1 MCDRLRLQRLQTVP
15 LLTVELLASM
25 ESLTDEQRALFAD
38 GGQLDDYEVL
48 KPIGKGKFSVVF
60 KAKRRHDGQA
70 VALKKIAIFD
80 MMNLK
85 AREKTLKE
93 YLDAFV
99 QNNELYIAFEW
110 AEAGDLKRQIR
121 KANEKGVPSMN
132 ARYGDTSRSSVNRIM
147 HRDLKPANIF
157 LTLKGVVKV
166 GDLGLARIRWRL
178 GQRWGPAVYV
188 AGGAAWR
195 KLRLEKRCV
204 VVGVHFVRLAML
216 RSPFKSEGLN
226 LVGLFQKINKGYYEE
241 IPEVYSEH
249 LRGIVKQMIS
259 LTASNRPSVQEVWE
273 FCRTRPSRTR
283 AKASGCLPKQNNG
296 TRKDPETRSA
306 RSRNSRSKST
316 PETETPS
323 RPSSS
328 DQQQETPPQSRP
340 PSSQGDASNTAT
352 EESVKRRHAEARME
366 LLFERL
372 KILRYEKI
380 LKKRISPTNFA
391 SDIRT
396 LPRVTP
402 QSRFEDMCTLSYWL
416 ISLLGGEVPRND
428 DQNDEPPIVAAQK
441 ILLAAEKAGVFA
453 VAQLSAPTL
462 TSGVGVEV
470 CELLDALTAAVVSGE
485 AYCTTPPEYPRE
497 PIETLESCDELDVTD
512 DDGQQNQSI
521 GESTASLALEYDDA
535 FSRWVV
541 VKEENPYPIMTDND
555 RENAMIHTDIDP
567 VAWEL
572 ERRRMLPKLHAVLQ
586 DKRQR
591 RPAESSWR
599 VRLDQVQTQGGLII
613 AAQKN
618 VQHEIAQIQATRQEQ
633 AEQSQRY
640 EKQLNKRFLRARRL
654 YDESTTRLAKSQDEM
669 QTAQERVNRAT
680 VEVVRLQ
687 AARSELADAVKAAD
701 ARITDNSRL
710 LERKRQVQHLIDENR
725 ELGMRLQVLHDYWT
739 RKQQHAIQCSHLDP
753 NSYDYQ
759 ANAEADCEYDD
770 TGLGLALLEQ
780 VEPFLT
786 FERIQFNAEARLA
799 TSSSISAAT
808 MSLTGPLQDLDETP
822 VVRNALLHIGLCI
835 LPWFWMGY
843 SCKYI
848 RIEAG
853 YLNSEQ
859 VHFWEEFYQSV
870 LSEYLYLHGLD
881 RDRLHIIVDAPASE
895 ALPVLADRKLEQ
907 RDCYFQGRRQGL
919 TRVYQLLSSSATPC
933 AWLQWGDRPQ
943 EFERS
948 WRFKEIVEMTGAS
961 AFRFEHNMEDKTWES
976 EVAGTR
982 YQPAGHPWAALVA
995 FDSVLAAILGDFTHV
1010 AVGNERSANYDNN
1023 VVHEG
1028 RPVNHQYD
1036 KSFDFET
1043 RAHAY
1048 IRKYLVEDLHYFSA
1062 LQHLWEVQIA
1072 AHLRV
1077 GRWRAPRISFPSF

>member
-1 MCDRLRLQRLQTVP
+1 
-15 LLTVELLASM
+15 M

-93 YLDAFV
+93 VRLVQSVSHPNIIQYLDAFV

-110 AEAGDLKRQIR
+110 AEAGDLKRQVR
-121 KANEKGVPSMN
+121 KANEKGVRFDERTIW
-132 ARYGDTSRSSVNRIM
+132 RYFTQLCGAILYLHQNRIM

-166 GDLGLARIRWRL
+166 GDLGLGRYLSENTMEARSKVGTPLYMSPEVLRGESYDWKSDVWSL
-178 GQRWGPAVYV
+178 GCILY
-188 AGGAAWR
+188 
-195 KLRLEKRCV
+195 E
-204 VVGVHFVRLAML
+204 LAML

-273 FCRTRPSRTR
+273 FCRTRPSSAVLQERVR
-283 AKASGCLPKQNNG
+283 KHQAASQNNNNG

-380 LKKRISPTNFA
+380 LKKRISPTHFA

-402 QSRFEDMCTLSYWL
+402 QSRFEDMCILSYWL

-428 DQNDEPPIVAAQK
+428 DQDDEPPIVAAQK

-497 PIETLESCDELDVTD
+497 HIETLESCDELDVTD

-521 GESTASLALEYDDA
+521 GESTASLALEDDDA

-541 VKEENPYPIMTDND
+541 VKEENPYPAMTDND

-599 VRLDQVQTQGGLII
+599 VRLDQVQTQGGLIV
-613 AAQKN
+613 AAQKD

-633 AEQSQRY
+633 AEQFQRY

-753 NSYDYQ
+753 
-759 ANAEADCEYDD
+759 
-770 TGLGLALLEQ
+770 
-780 VEPFLT
+780 V
-786 FERIQFNAEARLA
+786 
-799 TSSSISAAT
+799 
-808 MSLTGPLQDLDETP
+808 
-822 VVRNALLHIGLCI
+822 
-835 LPWFWMGY
+835 
-843 SCKYI
+843 
-848 RIEAG
+848 
-853 YLNSEQ
+853 
-859 VHFWEEFYQSV
+859 
-870 LSEYLYLHGLD
+870 
-881 RDRLHIIVDAPASE
+881 
-895 ALPVLADRKLEQ
+895 
-907 RDCYFQGRRQGL
+907 
-919 TRVYQLLSSSATPC
+919 
-933 AWLQWGDRPQ
+933 
-943 EFERS
+943 
-948 WRFKEIVEMTGAS
+948 
-961 AFRFEHNMEDKTWES
+961 
-976 EVAGTR
+976 
-982 YQPAGHPWAALVA
+982 
-995 FDSVLAAILGDFTHV
+995 
-1010 AVGNERSANYDNN
+1010 
-1023 VVHEG
+1023 
-1028 RPVNHQYD
+1028 
-1036 KSFDFET
+1036 
-1043 RAHAY
+1043 
-1048 IRKYLVEDLHYFSA
+1048 
-1062 LQHLWEVQIA
+1062 
-1072 AHLRV
+1072 
-1077 GRWRAPRISFPSF
+1077 

>member
-1 MCDRLRLQRLQTVP
+1 
-15 LLTVELLASM
+15 
-25 ESLTDEQRALFAD
+25 
-38 GGQLDDYEVL
+38 
-48 KPIGKGKFSVVF
+48 
-60 KAKRRHDGQA
+60 
-70 VALKKIAIFD
+70 
-80 MMNLK
+80 
-85 AREKTLKE
+85 
-93 YLDAFV
+93 
-99 QNNELYIAFEW
+99 
-110 AEAGDLKRQIR
+110 
-121 KANEKGVPSMN
+121 
-132 ARYGDTSRSSVNRIM
+132 
-147 HRDLKPANIF
+147 
-157 LTLKGVVKV
+157 
-166 GDLGLARIRWRL
+166 
-178 GQRWGPAVYV
+178 
-188 AGGAAWR
+188 
-195 KLRLEKRCV
+195 
-204 VVGVHFVRLAML
+204 
-216 RSPFKSEGLN
+216 
-226 LVGLFQKINKGYYEE
+226 
-241 IPEVYSEH
+241 
-249 LRGIVKQMIS
+249 
-259 LTASNRPSVQEVWE
+259 
-273 FCRTRPSRTR
+273 
-283 AKASGCLPKQNNG
+283 
-296 TRKDPETRSA
+296 
-306 RSRNSRSKST
+306 
-316 PETETPS
+316 
-323 RPSSS
+323 
-328 DQQQETPPQSRP
+328 
-340 PSSQGDASNTAT
+340 
-352 EESVKRRHAEARME
+352 
-366 LLFERL
+366 
-372 KILRYEKI
+372 
-380 LKKRISPTNFA
+380 
-391 SDIRT
+391 
-396 LPRVTP
+396 
-402 QSRFEDMCTLSYWL
+402 MCTLSYWL

-541 VKEENPYPIMTDND
+541 VKEENP
-555 RENAMIHTDIDP
+555 ENAMIHTDIDP

-599 VRLDQVQTQGGLII
+599 VRLDQVQTQE
-613 AAQKN
+613 N

-687 AARSELADAVKAAD
+687 AARYELADAVKAAD

-739 RKQQHAIQCSHLDP
+739 RKQQHAIQSSHGP
-753 NSYDYQ
+753 RTPTPAQNSYDYQ
-759 ANAEADCEYDD
+759 ANAESDCEYDD

-799 TSSSISAAT
+799 TFLFHFCGGRRFQAT

-843 SCKYI
+843 SCTYI

-895 ALPVLADRKLEQ
+895 ALP
-907 RDCYFQGRRQGL
+907 
-919 TRVYQLLSSSATPC
+919 
-933 AWLQWGDRPQ
+933 

-976 EVAGTR
+976 
-982 YQPAGHPWAALVA
+982 HPWAALVA

-1072 AHLRV
+1072 AHLRCAKCAFVFILMSAWCSEAQLVEIFGENLFEKQSVFPEFLSLLDEEGVKPMECV
-1077 GRWRAPRISFPSF
+1077 GTACETWLSLYLALQAHGDSTFLKSHDQAIRLLPEFLEPTLRQPVMMLGA

>member
-1 MCDRLRLQRLQTVP
+1 
-15 LLTVELLASM
+15 M

-93 YLDAFV
+93 VRLVQSVSHPNIIQYLDAFV

-121 KANEKGVPSMN
+121 KANEKGVHFDERTIW
-132 ARYGDTSRSSVNRIM
+132 RYFTQLCGAILYLHQNRIM

-166 GDLGLARIRWRL
+166 GDLGLGRYLSENTMEARSKVGTPLYMSPEVLRGESYDWKSDVWSL
-178 GQRWGPAVYV
+178 GCILY
-188 AGGAAWR
+188 
-195 KLRLEKRCV
+195 E
-204 VVGVHFVRLAML
+204 LAML

-273 FCRTRPSRTR
+273 FCRTRPSSAVLQERVR
-283 AKASGCLPKQNNG
+283 KHQAASQNKN
-296 TRKDPETRSA
+296 
-306 RSRNSRSKST
+306 N
-316 PETETPS
+316 
-323 RPSSS
+323 
-328 DQQQETPPQSRP
+328 
-340 PSSQGDASNTAT
+340 
-352 EESVKRRHAEARME
+352 
-366 LLFERL
+366 
-372 KILRYEKI
+372 
-380 LKKRISPTNFA
+380 
-391 SDIRT
+391 
-396 LPRVTP
+396 
-402 QSRFEDMCTLSYWL
+402 
-416 ISLLGGEVPRND
+416 GGEVPRND

-521 GESTASLALEYDDA
+521 GESTASLALEDDDA

-541 VKEENPYPIMTDND
+541 VKEENLYPTMTDND

-599 VRLDQVQTQGGLII
+599 VRLDQVQTQGGLIV
-613 AAQKN
+613 AAQKD

-687 AARSELADAVKAAD
+687 AARYELADAVKAAD

-753 NSYDYQ
+753 
-759 ANAEADCEYDD
+759 
-770 TGLGLALLEQ
+770 
-780 VEPFLT
+780 V
-786 FERIQFNAEARLA
+786 
-799 TSSSISAAT
+799 
-808 MSLTGPLQDLDETP
+808 
-822 VVRNALLHIGLCI
+822 
-835 LPWFWMGY
+835 
-843 SCKYI
+843 
-848 RIEAG
+848 
-853 YLNSEQ
+853 
-859 VHFWEEFYQSV
+859 
-870 LSEYLYLHGLD
+870 
-881 RDRLHIIVDAPASE
+881 
-895 ALPVLADRKLEQ
+895 
-907 RDCYFQGRRQGL
+907 
-919 TRVYQLLSSSATPC
+919 
-933 AWLQWGDRPQ
+933 
-943 EFERS
+943 
-948 WRFKEIVEMTGAS
+948 
-961 AFRFEHNMEDKTWES
+961 
-976 EVAGTR
+976 
-982 YQPAGHPWAALVA
+982 
-995 FDSVLAAILGDFTHV
+995 
-1010 AVGNERSANYDNN
+1010 
-1023 VVHEG
+1023 
-1028 RPVNHQYD
+1028 
-1036 KSFDFET
+1036 
-1043 RAHAY
+1043 
-1048 IRKYLVEDLHYFSA
+1048 
-1062 LQHLWEVQIA
+1062 
-1072 AHLRV
+1072 
-1077 GRWRAPRISFPSF
+1077 